1 MDPLLRNKIISEAYK
16 SFIIKGIKNT
26 SLNDI
31 TKSANKSKGALMY
44 YFPSK
49 NDLVRTV
56 IDTCFFPAS
65 QIPREWDAISQKGYY
80 LFLQI
85 YQNPI
90 ERVIRNFTFSI
101 GNNKFMAYMQFVA
114 SAHEY
119 IDDFSVNYKQLWTQ
133 EHKFLKGVIQNAVNR
148 GELLVTDIE
157 LYQKQFFELS
167 IGKTFSG
174 YLSQNQTSLTI
185 S

>member
-1 MDPLLRNKIISEAYK
+1 MESQLRNKIINESYKLFIVQGIRNTAYVD
-16 SFIIKGIKNT
+16 I
-26 SLNDI
+26 LN
-31 TKSANKSKGALMY
+31 SVNKSKGALTY
-44 YFPSK
+44 YFPTKEELLRS
-49 NDLVRTV
+49 V

-65 QIPREWDAISQKGYY
+65 QIPSEWEKFSKSN
-80 LFLQI
+80 FNFFMEK

-119 IDDFSVNYKQLWTQ
+119 IDDFSVNYKQLWAQ

-174 YLSQNQTSLTI
+174 YLS
-185 S
+185 